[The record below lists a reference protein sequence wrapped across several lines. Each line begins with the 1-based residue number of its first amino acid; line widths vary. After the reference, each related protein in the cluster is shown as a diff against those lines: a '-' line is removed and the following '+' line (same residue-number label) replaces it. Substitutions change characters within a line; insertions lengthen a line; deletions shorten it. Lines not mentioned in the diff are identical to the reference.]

1 MKLDFI
7 DLGKLSVSKA
17 NMRYSKKAPDVSD
30 ILPTVRQRG
39 VIVPILVRPASAA
52 NDDPAGAFEIIAG
65 ARRFHAAGLVAEER
79 REAGQDIEAMPCA
92 ILEAGDDADAI
103 EASLIENSAR
113 LDPDEVTRW
122 ECFTRLVKEG
132 RSVEQIALTFGL
144 PDLGVKRILALGN
157 LMPRIRDLY
166 RKGEVDASTVRHL
179 TMASKSQQRA
189 WLALIDDDNTYVPT
203 GHQLK
208 AWLFGGASIAVK
220 HALFDTE
227 GMTGIIAD
235 LFGEDRY
242 FSNSDAF
249 WTAQNKAIEERSAA
263 YLDEGWSDVVSLQR
277 GEQFCSWE
285 FVRAPKRKGGRVYIE
300 ARHSGEVTF
309 HEGYLTAKEARR
321 LANEG
326 TGQPAPKVQR
336 PEITGTMQTYIDL
349 HRHAALRAALLGHLG
364 LALRLMVA
372 HAIAGSSLWIVKLEP
387 QTARNDGTR
396 ESVEN
401 CRGEAEFD
409 EARRAALALM
419 HFDPEDTTVARGGY
433 GMENR
438 LAVAFARLIELDE
451 VQVLSVLAVVMG
463 ETLVSGRS
471 IIEMLG
477 QQIGM
482 DMAPYW
488 QPDKAFFEALRD
500 REVLLAMVEE
510 VAGSNI
516 AKANAGE
523 KTKVLKAIIRNHLAG
538 ADGREKHEGWVPR
551 WMLFPPAAYTGRG
564 GVGTVECAEQV
575 ARALAGDDEGGDDG
589 AGDDEADPD
598 DIEADDDLASDLE
611 NDPESHPETDL
622 EPGGSRRT
630 GDDADD
636 IPLAA

>member
-1 MKLDFI
+1 MRLDFI

-39 VIVPILVRPASAA
+39 VIVPILVRPISAA
-52 NDDPAGAFEIIAG
+52 NDETSDAFEIIAG

-189 WLALIDDDNTYVPT
+189 WLALIDDDDAYVPT

-208 AWLFGGASIAVK
+208 GWLFGGASIAVK
-220 HALFDTE
+220 HAIFDTE

-242 FSNSDAF
+242 FADSDAF
-249 WTAQNKAIEERSAA
+249 WTAQGKAIEQRRAA

-300 ARHSGEVTF
+300 ARHSGEVAF
-309 HEGYLTAKEARR
+309 HAGYVTAKEARR
-321 LANEG
+321 LAKSEAA
-326 TGQPAPKVQR
+326 QHAQKPVR
-336 PEITGTMQTYIDL
+336 SEVSGTMQTYIDL
-349 HRHAALRAALLGHLG
+349 HRHAALRAALLGHPG
-364 LALRLMVA
+364 LTLRLMVA
-372 HAIAGSSLWIVKLEP
+372 HAIAGSSLWIVRLEP
-387 QTARNDGTR
+387 QTARNHDTR
-396 ESVEN
+396 ESVKN
-401 CRGEAEFD
+401 SRGQAKFD

-419 HFDPEDTTVARGGY
+419 GFGPKDTTVAVGGY
-433 GMENR
+433 GLDSR
-438 LAVAFARLIELDE
+438 LAVAFARLIELDDT
-451 VQVLSVLAVVMG
+451 QVLSVLAVVMG

-477 QQIGM
+477 QQIDM

-488 QPDKAFFEALRD
+488 QADEAFFEALRD

-510 VAGSNI
+510 VAGATI

-523 KTKVLKAIIRNHLAG
+523 KTKVLKAIIRNHLDG
-538 ADGREKHEGWVPR
+538 ADGREKRVGWVPR
-551 WMLFPPAAYTGRG
+551 WMSFPPAAYTGRG

-575 ARALAGDDEGGDDG
+575 ARALAGDDG
-589 AGDDEADPD
+589 AGDDETDPD
-598 DIEADDDLASDLE
+598 ESEADDDLESG
-611 NDPESHPETDL
+611 PESDPETDL
-622 EPGGSRRT
+622 EPGAPHQT